1 MLDDKRGLTVANW
14 RIGLETGLF
23 RGMTQQNAATA
34 RRLLELGAKPRD
46 VAEFLGLRPRRPRRE
61 REC

>member
-1 MLDDKRGLTVANW
+1 MLDDKGRLTVANW
-14 RIGLETGLF
+14 RIGFETGLL
-23 RGMTQQNAATA
+23 RGMTRRNAATA

-46 VAEFLGLRPRRPRRE
+46 VAEFLGQRPRRPRRE